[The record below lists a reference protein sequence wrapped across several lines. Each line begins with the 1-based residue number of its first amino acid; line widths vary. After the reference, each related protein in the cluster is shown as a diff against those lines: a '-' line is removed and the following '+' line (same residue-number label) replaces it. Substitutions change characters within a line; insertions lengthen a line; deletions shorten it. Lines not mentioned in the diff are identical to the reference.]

1 MVLINTD
8 IVVMVLELKNVF
20 FLNFHGQMVAG
31 VKMLYYNWSSC
42 FVFVDAVKMYQ
53 FKTKDSEIKPY
64 LFYISKAFTINNM
77 RKARLKEYVKV
88 FPLDCN
94 IDTNGIFNIHKYL
107 MKMIIERLHNNSYAA
122 QKMKFSIKDFFSKC
136 DQIRSFLRIWSH
148 LLKKSLT
155 ENFLFLCHEFWW
167 IISLKL

>member
-1 MVLINTD
+1 M
-8 IVVMVLELKNVF
+8 
-20 FLNFHGQMVAG
+20 
-31 VKMLYYNWSSC
+31 
-42 FVFVDAVKMYQ
+42 FVDAVKMYQ

-155 ENFLFLCHEFWW
+155 ENFLFLCHEFW
-167 IISLKL
+167 